1 LKKKKENV
9 EKSLAITLH
18 LLDKEDIYRLEG
30 NSFEEKSL
38 LKLET
43 NFKRTKTSF
52 LTLLITRS
60 SPWVL

>member
-18 LLDKEDIYRLEG
+18 LLDKEDIFRLEG

-38 LKLET
+38 LKL
-43 NFKRTKTSF
+43 TSNERR
-52 LTLLITRS
+52 LLF
-60 SPWVL
+60 